1 MSAFVWPGRPKLL
14 PSPSSKTAALPR
26 REWIGVDFAG
36 RRSPTGSH
44 ALIPLL
50 MVAIVAALGVAALR
64 IDLIRIRYA
73 MAATMAQESA
83 LLEEQRALIVRKRER
98 LDPVELAIQARARGF
113 GPPAHV
119 FMLPDP
125 VVGPERI
132 EAPLRAGASEPVLAA
147 AASELP

>member
-14 PSPSSKTAALPR
+14 PPSSPKTAALPR

-36 RRSPTGSH
+36 RRSPTRSH
-44 ALIPLL
+44 VLIPLL
-50 MVAIVAALGVAALR
+50 MIAIVAALGVAALR

-73 MAATMAQESA
+73 MAAKMAQENA

-119 FMLPDP
+119 FTLPDP
-125 VVGPERI
+125 VVGNEPI
-132 EAPLRAGASEPVLAA
+132 EAPLPPGASEAALAA
-147 AASELP
+147 AASALP

>member
-1 MSAFVWPGRPKLL
+1 MSAFVWPGRSKLLL
-14 PSPSSKTAALPR
+14 PSSPKMAQGSG
-26 REWIGVDFAG
+26 REWIGVDFAS
-36 RRSPTGSH
+36 RRSPTGSR

-50 MVAIVAALGVAALR
+50 IVAIVAALGVAALR

-73 MAATMAQESA
+73 MAATMAEESA

-119 FMLPDP
+119 FTLPDP
-125 VVGPERI
+125 VVGSERN
-132 EAPLRAGASEPVLAA
+132 EAPRRSGAPEPVLAA

>member
-14 PSPSSKTAALPR
+14 PPSSARVAGVSG

-36 RRSPTGSH
+36 SRSPRRSH
-44 ALIPLL
+44 VLIPLL

-73 MAATMAQESA
+73 LAATMAEERA
-83 LLEEQRALIVRKRER
+83 LLEEQRGLIVRKRER
-98 LDPVELAIQARARGF
+98 LDPVELAIQARMRGF

-119 FMLPDP
+119 FTLPDP
-125 VVGPERI
+125 VLGPDPAETPR
-132 EAPLRAGASEPVLAA
+132 RSDASEPVLAT

>member
-14 PSPSSKTAALPR
+14 PPSSPDTSALPR
-26 REWIGVDFAG
+26 REWIGVDFAA
-36 RRSPTGSH
+36 RQTPTRSR

-50 MVAIVAALGVAALR
+50 MIAIVAALGVAALR

-73 MAATMAQESA
+73 MAATMAEESE
-83 LLEEQRALIVRKRER
+83 LLEEQRALIVRKREQ

-119 FMLPDP
+119 FVLPDP
-125 VVGPERI
+125 VLEPESI
-132 EAPLRAGASEPVLAA
+132 GVEPHSGASEAALAA